1 MDLDIGAISPGNKP
15 ALIMVD
21 LSLGFTS
28 PDSPLGGDYT
38 DVVAVNKQLIDWF
51 RARELPIFFTSV
63 IYDNDDQ
70 ASVFRTRLPDLN
82 ILKRG
87 SDWVNIDPRLEPAED
102 DVIIEKHGPS
112 GFFASELNERLQSED
127 VDTVIITGL
136 TTSGCV
142 RATAVDGLQNNYLVF
157 VIPEA
162 CGDRNKEAEQANLHD
177 INAKYGRVIPLADFY
192 QLFRNY

>member
-1 MDLDIGAISPGNKP
+1 MDLDIGAISPGKKP

-28 PDSPLGGDYT
+28 PDSPLGGDYS

-87 SDWVNIDPRLEPAED
+87 SDWVNIDPRLEPRED

-112 GFFASELNERLQSED
+112 GFFARTIWRPRNRHSVNMKRISLRWKPPSPC
-127 VDTVIITGL
+127 
-136 TTSGCV
+136 TT
-142 RATAVDGLQNNYLVF
+142 
-157 VIPEA
+157 
-162 CGDRNKEAEQANLHD
+162 
-177 INAKYGRVIPLADFY
+177 KY
-192 QLFRNY
+192 